1 MWRALVFKSWLE
13 TRSRFLW
20 GSLLVLGTVSNSVLQ
35 GPKVMRA
42 AQQQLPW
49 MHMPFPRYLWE
60 TVYHGSLLA
69 AWIALVV
76 LLGLDGLRRE
86 QSLDASTFTLCL
98 PARRSKFLQAQAIVA
113 LGEALLLGFMPALL
127 IPALST
133 LIGQTFSVGQALR
146 YAVLLVGAG
155 PVFYGWT
162 VLLSQLTQR
171 RLTALTISAS
181 SIGGFF
187 VLVKTIRALDEFDV
201 FDIMCGEGMLDRHT
215 FLLHG
220 PLPWPRLA
228 LALTVTL
235 CMLGLSIVLLEH
247 RDF

>member
-1 MWRALVFKSWLE
+1 MWRALVYKSWLE

-42 AQQQLPW
+42 VEQQLPW

-76 LLGLDGLRRE
+76 LLGLGGLRRE
-86 QSLDASTFTLCL
+86 QSSDASAFTLSL
-98 PARRSKFLQAQAIVA
+98 PSRRSKFLQAQAIVA
-113 LGEALLLGFMPALL
+113 LGEALLLGFMPALVV
-127 IPALST
+127 PALST
-133 LIGQTFSVGQALR
+133 LIGQTFSMGQALF

-155 PVFYGWT
+155 SVFYGWT
-162 VLLSQLTQR
+162 VLLSNLTQR

-181 SIGGFF
+181 SIGAFF

-201 FDIMCGEGMLDRHT
+201 FDIMCGEDMLDRHT

-220 PLPWPRLA
+220 PLPWARLA
-228 LALTVTL
+228 LTLTVTL
-235 CMLGLSIVLLEH
+235 CMLGLSMVLLEC

>member
-1 MWRALVFKSWLE
+1 MWRALLYKSWLE

-20 GSLLVLGTVSNSVLQ
+20 GSLLVSGTVSNSVLQ
-35 GPKVMRA
+35 GPRVMRA
-42 AQQQLPW
+42 VQQQLPG

-76 LLGLDGLRRE
+76 LLGLGGLRTE
-86 QSLDASTFTLCL
+86 QSSDASTFTLSL
-98 PARRSKFLQAQAIVA
+98 PARRSKFLQAQASVA
-113 LGEALLLGFMPALL
+113 LGEALVLGFMPTLL
-127 IPALST
+127 VPALSAF
-133 LIGQTFSVGQALR
+133 IGQAFSLGQALY

-155 PVFYGWT
+155 SVFYGWT

-171 RLTALTISAS
+171 RLTALTISGA
-181 SIGGFF
+181 SIGAFF

-201 FDIMCGEGMLDRHT
+201 FDIMCGEDMLDRHT

-220 PLPWPRLA
+220 PLPWVRLA
-228 LALTVTL
+228 VTFTVTL
-235 CMLGLSIVLLEH
+235 WMLGVSMVLLERH
-247 RDF
+247 DF